1 MSQTGAQLLG
11 KMAPSTF
18 LAAHWQKKPL
28 LIRQAIPQFAGFVDV
43 ADLVRFARK
52 DDVVARLVS
61 TNAHKKPTLSH
72 GPFDNLDV
80 KTLRG
85 PWSLLVQGV
94 EALHPAG
101 WELLSRFDFLPRARL
116 DDLMISHASLGGGVG
131 PHVDKY
137 DVFLLQGPGRRRW
150 RIAEG
155 GSKSLDKRS
164 ALPTLQ
170 QFVPEQ
176 EWVLDPGDMLYLPP
190 GVAHEGVAVDGA
202 CFTYSIGAVA
212 PSHEALVQNYLAYK
226 SQALSSL
233 LDVETMLEDPALQV
247 PRDPHALHAAMT
259 ADVKRLL
266 EHHLHIDDRDVAQF
280 LGRLLTGP
288 KPNVAWKLPKKKAT
302 RVDVERATAAHFS
315 LPTRALIDGD
325 AVFLNGEAH
334 RFTGADVDVVHA
346 LVRARNVV
354 LTGKKRSA
362 AITDVIVGWVNAG
375 FVKLS

>member
-1 MSQTGAQLLG
+1 VSRLLG
-11 KMAPSTF
+11 DLAPSTF
-18 LAAHWQKKPL
+18 LARHWQKKPL

-43 ADLVRFARK
+43 ADLVRFAHK
-52 DDVVARLVS
+52 DDVISRLV
-61 TNAHKKPTLSH
+61 TAPRGKKPALRH
-72 GPFDNLDV
+72 GPFKHLDV
-80 KTLRG
+80 KTLSG

-94 EALHPAG
+94 EALHPGG
-101 WELLSRFDFLPRARL
+101 WDLLSRFDFLPRARL
-116 DDLMISHASLGGGVG
+116 DDLMISHATTGGGVG

-155 GSKSLDKRS
+155 GNHVLDAKA

-190 GVAHEGVAVDGA
+190 GVAHEGVAVDGP

-226 SQALSSL
+226 SQTLAGV
-233 LDVETMLEDPALQV
+233 LDVDAMLEDPTLQV
-247 PRDPHALHAAMT
+247 PADPHVVHSAMT
-259 ADVKRLL
+259 SDVKTLL
-266 EHHLHIDDRDVAQF
+266 ERHLRIDTDDVAQF

-302 RVDVERATAAHFS
+302 RSDVERAAAVHFT
-315 LPTRALIDGD
+315 LPTRALVHNET
-325 AVFLNGEAH
+325 VFVNGEMH
-334 RFTGADVDVVHA
+334 RFTHATDADV
-346 LVRARNVV
+346 VRALIRARSVV
-354 LTGKKRSA
+354 LPKSRSA
-362 AITDVIVGWVNAG
+362 ALVDAIAGWVNAG
-375 FVKLS
+375 FVRLS